1 MLDKIKII
9 ADHYTKEEQSIQSIE
24 EMSELIKEL
33 TKNINRGKD
42 NREEIKSEIADVEIM
57 MKQLL
62 FKFGI
67 SQEEVD
73 EVKRYKIE
81 RQMKRISEANY
92 GDINRRVVKT
102 NA

>member
-9 ADHYTKEEQSIQSIE
+9 ADNYTKEEQSIQAIE

-57 MKQLL
+57 LEQLL
-62 FKFGI
+62 MKYEI
-67 SQEEVD
+67 NREEVD

-81 RQMKRISEANY
+81 RQMKRILEADY